1 MATEESVLNSFLLNS
16 ELADNLT
23 LKQFNNLFPIAYRKN
38 SLIKTLY
45 REFQLER
52 NRIRETI
59 KENIVEESIETLAV
73 AEKLMSR
80 EINKMNEDCKRS
92 FEKIENINNELN
104 DVVYGRIPKGGIG
117 QADDIERLK
126 VTLHACFVDTDEFQ
140 PMDV

>member
-1 MATEESVLNSFLLNS
+1 MEIDDDDDMGEIHDEVD
-16 ELADNLT
+16 DNRLT
-23 LKQFNNLFPIAYRKN
+23 LEQA
-38 SLIKTLY
+38 
-45 REFQLER
+45 
-52 NRIRETI
+52 
-59 KENIVEESIETLAV
+59 IETLAV

-80 EINKMNEDCKRS
+80 EINKMKEDCKRS

-126 VTLHACFVDTDEFQ
+126 VTLHACLVDTDEFQ